1 MTDNDLG
8 LRHLLGLD
16 RLTREQLIALLDR
29 AQAFVARPGEKPVTN
44 NSLQGRTVANL
55 FFEPSTRTRASFELA
70 ARRLGAEVL
79 NLDMATAS
87 TAKGETELDTVK
99 TLQAMNVDLF
109 VIRHAVDG
117 MQDKLANAVDDHVS
131 IVNAGSGHTQH
142 PTQGL
147 LDLLT
152 IRQHKPDF
160 NKLHIAIVGDIR
172 HSRVAR
178 SAIHGLSLLG
188 VGDLRLVGP
197 ENLLPPADEKLPG
210 EPYTDMDAG
219 IRGCDVVMML
229 RIQKERM
236 QANDIPDDASYHARY
251 GLTEERLALL
261 ADDPLVMHP
270 GPMNRGVEIADS
282 VADGP
287 HSVILEQVNNG
298 VAARMAVLA
307 TLLGT

>member
-1 MTDNDLG
+1 MNPLSE

-16 RLTREQLIALLDR
+16 SLDSEQLLALLER
-29 AQAFVARPGEKPVTN
+29 AQEFHCPAGEPPVMHD
-44 NSLQGRTVANL
+44 LLRGKTVANL
-55 FFEPSTRTRASFELA
+55 FFEPSTRTRASFEIA
-70 ARRLGAEVL
+70 AQRLGANVL
-79 NLDMATAS
+79 NLDMATSS
-87 TAKGETELDTVK
+87 TAKGETELDTVR
-99 TLQAMNVDLF
+99 TLEAMNVDCF
-109 VIRHAVDG
+109 VIRHKQDG
-117 MQDKLANAVDDHVS
+117 MQHWLAEQVADHVS

-147 LDLLT
+147 LDMLT

-160 NKLHIAIVGDIR
+160 HKLHVAIVGDIR

-178 SAIHGLSLLG
+178 SAIHALSLLG

-197 ENLLPPADEKLPG
+197 ENLLPATDENIPG
-210 EPYTDMDAG
+210 EPFTDMDAG

-236 QANDIPDDASYHARY
+236 SDSDIPDAEEYHQRY
-251 GLTEERLALL
+251 GLTLPRMDLL

-270 GPMNRGVEIADS
+270 GPMNRGVEIADE

-287 HSVILEQVNNG
+287 ASVILEQVNNG

-307 TLLGT
+307 TLLDR

>member
-1 MTDNDLG
+1 MNTLAG
-8 LRHLLGLD
+8 MRHLLGLD
-16 RLTREQLIALLDR
+16 HLSREQLLALLDR
-29 AQAFVARPGEKPVTN
+29 AQEFHCPAGEPPVMHD
-44 NSLQGRTVANL
+44 LLRGRTVANL

-70 ARRLGAEVL
+70 AQRLGATVL
-79 NLDMATAS
+79 NLDMATSS
-87 TAKGETELDTVK
+87 TTKGETELDTLK

-109 VIRHAVDG
+109 VIRHGQDG
-117 MQDKLANAVDDHVS
+117 MQDWLAGQVAEHVS

-147 LDLLT
+147 LDMLT

-160 NKLHIAIVGDIR
+160 NKLHVAIVGDIR

-178 SAIHGLSLLG
+178 SAIHALHLLG

-197 ENLLPPADEKLPG
+197 DNLLPKSDENLPG
-210 EPYTDMDAG
+210 EPFTDMDAG
-219 IRGCDVVMML
+219 IRGADVVMML

-236 QANDIPDDASYHARY
+236 QETDIPDDADYHRRF
-251 GLTEERLALL
+251 GLTNKRLELL
-261 ADDPLVMHP
+261 ADQPLVMHP
-270 GPMNRGVEIADS
+270 GPMNRGVEIADD

-298 VAARMAVLA
+298 VAVRMAVMA
-307 TLLGT
+307 ALLDR